1 MKKSSLTI
9 VGSDSGALAAALAG
23 FERCAPGGRVR
34 VAASLEEALAPG
46 FAPTPGVLALLSP
59 REGEAARAAA
69 VTDDLHLPV
78 WAVVC
83 RAAAGATAEVE
94 SVPAEEWASGLLAV
108 VFRLTWSRLLLQ
120 RDNAVFRGDL
130 QSIGTRVVHDLRSPL
145 GGILASTEA
154 LGEYL
159 ATTAP
164 AEVARTKGILESEED
179 LLEIVKKLSHLSHD
193 FSGPVTLTRFD
204 MGAAVGTVLE
214 RLEPALLRQKDT
226 VVQPASWPEVLGDQ
240 RKVERIWHHLVHN
253 AVVHGGA
260 GRRLEFSWE
269 HTAGEYRFF
278 LQDDGAGV
286 PAEKASLLFWPFH
299 RLHDPGAARGL
310 GLPIVERLVRLHGGR
325 TGYEARTGG
334 GSTFYFTLPE

>member
-1 MKKSSLTI
+1 
-9 VGSDSGALAAALAG
+9 
-23 FERCAPGGRVR
+23 
-34 VAASLEEALAPG
+34 
-46 FAPTPGVLALLSP
+46 
-59 REGEAARAAA
+59 
-69 VTDDLHLPV
+69 
-78 WAVVC
+78 
-83 RAAAGATAEVE
+83 
-94 SVPAEEWASGLLAV
+94 
-108 VFRLTWSRLLLQ
+108 
-120 RDNAVFRGDL
+120 
-130 QSIGTRVVHDLRSPL
+130 VVHDLRSPL

-164 AEVARTKGILESEED
+164 GEVARTKGILDSEED
-179 LLEIVKKLSHLSHD
+179 LLEVLKNLSHLSHD
-193 FSGPVTLTRFD
+193 FSGPVTLAQFD
-204 MGAAVGTVLE
+204 MGAAVGAVLE
-214 RLEPALLRQKDT
+214 RLEPAILGQGDA
-226 VVQPASWPEVLGDQ
+226 VVQPASWPEVQGDQ

-269 HTAGEYRFF
+269 HTAGEFRFF

-286 PAEKASLLFWPFH
+286 PAEKAPLLFWPFH

-325 TGYEARTGG
+325 TGYEARSGG

>member
-9 VGSDSGALAAALAG
+9 VGSDAGALAAARAG
-23 FERCAPGGRVR
+23 FERCAPGGSVQ
-34 VAASLEEALAPG
+34 VAASLDEALAPG
-46 FAPTPGVLALLSP
+46 FAPTPGVLVLLAP

-69 VTDDLHLPV
+69 EKDALHLPV

-83 RAAAGATAEVE
+83 RATAAPTPEVE
-94 SVPAEEWASGLLAV
+94 SVPAAEWEGGHLAV

-120 RDNAVFRGDL
+120 RDNTVFRGDL

-164 AEVARTKGILESEED
+164 AEVARTKGILDSEED

-193 FSGPVTLTRFD
+193 FSGPVALAEFN
-204 MGAAVGTVLE
+204 MGVAVAAALE
-214 RLEPALLRQKDT
+214 RLEAAILERKNT

-240 RKVERIWHHLVHN
+240 RKVERVWHHLVHN

-269 HTAGEYRFF
+269 HTAGEFRFF

-325 TGYEARTGG
+325 TGYEPRVDG